1 MKAGRFTPL
10 KPWSPGCKMGSR
22 CLHRRPACGRSEA
35 TPRLLRVSL
44 LLSFPGRRSSG
55 WGECL
60 HPDWASSAQPARPC
74 PSRPLSQLTL
84 PGPVSPSF
92 ALCTVLAFDLLSP
105 SRPLPSI
112 MSKARRDHQLSL
124 EESLMLS
131 ASSRKEREVLSM
143 APRALPKV
151 SLPPPAVPLPV
162 RTHARTAL
170 VPLAALQTRRVFPA
184 PGLCRGG
191 PLCLCGH
198 PILPCDPAQL
208 SRPPETGPRLPRS
221 ALSAGSSSA
230 PASPSAPAPVAAL
243 RRRPGLLRVLP
254 LPGWT
259 ARGSAEG
266 KPHVGGN
273 KQKVFVARKTIA

>member
-44 LLSFPGRRSSG
+44 LLSFLGHRSSG

-84 PGPVSPSF
+84 LGPVSPSF

-162 RTHARTAL
+162 RTHAQRWYLSPPCRPAVSSPPPGFAEAGPSASVAIPFCLATQPSSHVL
-170 VPLAALQTRRVFPA
+170 RKPVLDFPGRLYQLGVPQPQ
-184 PGLCRGG
+184 
-191 PLCLCGH
+191 PL
-198 PILPCDPAQL
+198 
-208 SRPPETGPRLPRS
+208 PRLPH
-221 ALSAGSSSA
+221 LS
-230 PASPSAPAPVAAL
+230 
-243 RRRPGLLRVLP
+243 LL
-254 LPGWT
+254 
-259 ARGSAEG
+259 
-266 KPHVGGN
+266 
-273 KQKVFVARKTIA
+273 

>member
-162 RTHARTAL
+162 RTHSAGTS
-170 VPLAALQTRRVFPA
+170 RRPA
-184 PGLCRGG
+184 DP
-191 PLCLCGH
+191 
-198 PILPCDPAQL
+198 PC
-208 SRPPETGPRLPRS
+208 LPRPRALPRRAPLPLWPSHS
-221 ALSAGSSSA
+221 ALRPSPALTSSGNRSSTSQVGSISWEFLSPSLSLGSRTCRCSETSPWP
-230 PASPSAPAPVAAL
+230 PASSPATWL
-243 RRRPGLLRVLP
+243 DCQR
-254 LPGWT
+254 
-259 ARGSAEG
+259 
-266 KPHVGGN
+266 
-273 KQKVFVARKTIA
+273 